1 MPMKPSVYIET
12 TIISYLTA
20 WPSRDILR
28 LSHEI
33 LTRKWWIRRDRFDL
47 HTSQQ
52 VILEARAGDAQA
64 AIDRLAAL
72 QGVPVL
78 PLTEPAVE
86 LAQRL
91 ATLLQLPPRASADAV
106 HIAVAAA
113 HNVRFLLTWNCRHLA
128 NAQLTDKIEQACAD
142 AGLAAPRIVTP
153 ELLMDEP

>member
-1 MPMKPSVYIET
+1 MKPSVYIET

-20 WPSRDILR
+20 WPSRDVLR

-33 LTRKWWIRRDRFDL
+33 LTRNWWNRRDRFDL

-64 AIDRLAAL
+64 ATDRLAAL

-91 ATLLQLPPRASADAV
+91 VTILQLPSRASADAV
-106 HIAVAAA
+106 HIAVSAV
-113 HNVRFLLTWNCRHLA
+113 HKMRFLLTWNCRHLA
-128 NAQLTDKIEQACAD
+128 NAQLTDKIEQ
-142 AGLAAPRIVTP
+142 
-153 ELLMDEP
+153 